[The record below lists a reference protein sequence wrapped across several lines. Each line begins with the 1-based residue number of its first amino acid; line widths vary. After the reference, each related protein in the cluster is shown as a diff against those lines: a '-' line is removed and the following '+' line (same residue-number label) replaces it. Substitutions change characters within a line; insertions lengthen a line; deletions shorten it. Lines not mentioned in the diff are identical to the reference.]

1 MQALFLVC
9 RHVVNSLNNV
19 MLIVFLFVT
28 ARVEPLGS
36 LSKKTAKYENGSLA
50 RNHEREKEPR
60 PSSRIS
66 ITRGTSSRSS
76 SSMGISRTRTRA
88 GSTASQADSALSARR
103 TDRPAS
109 RADSSISSPDLPTP
123 CTISAFSKQTTT
135 SNDQDM
141 DSGMPSPELPPTV
154 VADPV
159 TPVPLAKKRLGMGV
173 LGLGTPEVKKW
184 IEAGKRKGGAKSK
197 GNERRVGFKEMSDK
211 EDEGDDDDAEAEETQ
226 RNLSMQISPRRVPPA
241 WVQTASHAQTA
252 IPSPLRTLS
261 ASPSSSSASAAHNLL
276 RSIIADVMYD
286 YQRETKAE
294 MMGLHLDL
302 VRMGRGLRKEL
313 KDVAEGGIGGLLELE
328 RLREENRLLREENKR
343 LRRGY

>member
-1 MQALFLVC
+1 
-9 RHVVNSLNNV
+9 
-19 MLIVFLFVT
+19 
-28 ARVEPLGS
+28 
-36 LSKKTAKYENGSLA
+36 
-50 RNHEREKEPR
+50 
-60 PSSRIS
+60 
-66 ITRGTSSRSS
+66 
-76 SSMGISRTRTRA
+76 
-88 GSTASQADSALSARR
+88 
-103 TDRPAS
+103 
-109 RADSSISSPDLPTP
+109 
-123 CTISAFSKQTTT
+123 
-135 SNDQDM
+135 M

-154 VADPV
+154 VTDPV
-159 TPVPLAKKRLGMGV
+159 TPVPLAKKRFGMGV

-184 IEAGKRKGGAKSK
+184 IEAGKGRENARSK
-197 GNERRVGFKEMSDK
+197 GNGRRVGFKEMSDK
-211 EDEGDDDDAEAEETQ
+211 EDEGGDDDDDEDPEAEETQ

-313 KDVAEGGIGGLLELE
+313 RDVAEGGVGGLVELE
-328 RLREENRLLREENKR
+328 RLREENRLLREENER

>member
-1 MQALFLVC
+1 
-9 RHVVNSLNNV
+9 
-19 MLIVFLFVT
+19 
-28 ARVEPLGS
+28 
-36 LSKKTAKYENGSLA
+36 
-50 RNHEREKEPR
+50 
-60 PSSRIS
+60 
-66 ITRGTSSRSS
+66 
-76 SSMGISRTRTRA
+76 
-88 GSTASQADSALSARR
+88 
-103 TDRPAS
+103 
-109 RADSSISSPDLPTP
+109 
-123 CTISAFSKQTTT
+123 
-135 SNDQDM
+135 
-141 DSGMPSPELPPTV
+141 MPSPELPPTV
-154 VADPV
+154 VTDPV
-159 TPVPLAKKRLGMGV
+159 TPVPLAKKRFGMGV

-184 IEAGKRKGGAKSK
+184 IEAGKGREDARSK
-197 GNERRVGFKEMSDK
+197 GNGRRVGFKEMSNK
-211 EDEGDDDDAEAEETQ
+211 EDEDEDAEAEAEETQ

-313 KDVAEGGIGGLLELE
+313 RDVAEGGVGGLVELE
-328 RLREENRLLREENKR
+328 RLREENRLLREENER